1 MQAAAAKPIA
11 VASLMAMRSDMT
23 QASPPKP
30 STNPAHWRGRMR
42 SPSSGPTTAA
52 VNSGCMPAT
61 SAATPWLTPPPSAVV
76 AFSIETR
83 EVDWGIEIGFVLAW
97 LVLVLSVAA
106 TNLYYMMLRRGQAAR
121 VSSLFYLTPPTAAV
135 LGYLTYGE
143 VFGWFGLA
151 GFGIAVVGVALA
163 LRGGR

>member
-1 MQAAAAKPIA
+1 MDLRSGMVIQHLAA
-11 VASLMAMRSDMT
+11 
-23 QASPPKP
+23 
-30 STNPAHWRGRMR
+30 G
-42 SPSSGPTTAA
+42 TA
-52 VNSGCMPAT
+52 
-61 SAATPWLTPPPSAVV
+61 SAAM

-83 EVDWGIEIGFVLAW
+83 EIDWGIELGIVLAW

-106 TNLYYMMLRRGQAAR
+106 VNLYYMMLRRGQAAR

-151 GFGIAVVGVALA
+151 GFAIAVIGVILA
-163 LRGGR
+163 TR